1 MKTGNTILRSILSLL
16 IVISMLPFAAF
27 FASAENGGFISNKKA
42 ESSNCIGETPGD
54 TNAPSS
60 SSYTVEFTYGEHR
73 YVLQGGSS
81 VALSEILA
89 SLSLAGNP
97 EAVQVSDSALFS
109 ASDESGTWVVSSSQ
123 PFSSEEWMR
132 VTIAGISYEIAVT
145 DDPEGD
151 YSYFVNNP
159 GTAFA
164 FVTITGYSG
173 DGGAIAIPSELG
185 GLSVEVIGVSAF
197 EDNTDITSVTIPEG
211 VASISNS
218 AFQGCSN
225 LESVTIQ
232 EGMIHIFNAAF
243 KDCYSLES
251 VTIPASIWEIHSFA
265 FDVCHNLT
273 SIYFGGTPEQWSG
286 VSKGDRWCSYS
297 GLGDDP
303 AAKQVTFKVANGS
316 WNDGTTA
323 DKVITVVGNNADKL
337 IGSVIP
343 AVGSKPATDYAAG
356 SWDNDPLAATL
367 TGDTVFTYTYSKT
380 AGTAVTAKITVSK
393 TDITGENT
401 VEDALL
407 SLSVQGLTDDQIENI
422 IESNEGNGLKNWS
435 TAQDGKTFTM
445 SWVSGSKAADIKGLA
460 PGTYTLAETGDAF
473 ESNGVTYEVLDS
485 EVVFVI
491 NESGKVIYRTVP
503 APSDELNPENS
514 TISYARASGNT
525 FTVCDASRTDITV
538 SKKEITNTEEIKG
551 AHLVIEDRAG
561 NVIDEWD
568 SNGSD
573 HIVKAL
579 ANGTYVLTETMVDSE
594 QAGSAYKIIPSSVYF
609 TVLNGKIT
617 EVTSRILADK
627 PENGS
632 KDGYVLCNEDENLI
646 TVCDAKQATKITVNK
661 FDITGKEELDG
672 AILTIKGSDG
682 KTVTGTPWTS
692 SKGRKLVVELENGT
706 YTLTE
711 TGDTVT
717 DEDGNEYEII
727 DRSVTFSVENGRLTV
742 VDNSTSSNSG
752 DGFYDVDSDTNSIAV
767 NDVMKTQEATITW
780 KQDDGTVIDTTSVK
794 YGQSPTHKDPTK
806 QKDNQYIYT
815 FTGWSDGT
823 NTYGKDDPL
832 PEVTGDVTYTA
843 VYDSSVNSYT
853 ITWKQDDGT
862 LIGTTTVEYGKTPT
876 HADPTKEPDEQY
888 TYTFAGWDSKII
900 PVTGEATYTATY
912 TATLRSYTITWKQD
926 DGTEIDTTTVEY
938 GQMPTHAD
946 LTKEASAEF
955 TYTFAG
961 WTPEISSVK
970 GEATYKA
977 TYSATVNEYT
987 IIFKNEDGT
996 VLQTVTVAYG
1006 ETPEYTGETPTKA
1019 EDANNTYS
1027 FAGWNQDISAVTGET
1042 EYTATF
1048 TATQKA
1054 SPDTGDSSLEIWA
1067 IAMVASFACLAMIP
1081 VYGRKRAKEK

>member
-1 MKTGNTILRSILSLL
+1 MSEDGVLFSKDKKTL
-16 IVISMLPFAAF
+16 ITWSD
-27 FASAENGGFISNKKA
+27 GK
-42 ESSNCIGETPGD
+42 ESD
-54 TNAPSS
+54 
-60 SSYTVEFTYGEHR
+60 SYTVPSTVTNIMSRAFDYQSPSVITIP
-73 YVLQGGSS
+73 SS
-81 VALSEILA
+81 VKNIDNDAFFFAQTKTIII
-89 SLSLAGNP
+89 
-97 EAVQVSDSALFS
+97 
-109 ASDESGTWVVSSSQ
+109 ESKD
-123 PFSSEEWMR
+123 
-132 VTIAGISYEIAVT
+132 ISI
-145 DDPEGD
+145 
-151 YSYFVNNP
+151 
-159 GTAFA
+159 
-164 FVTITGYSG
+164 
-173 DGGAIAIPSELG
+173 
-185 GLSVEVIGVSAF
+185 GLSAF
-197 EDNTDITSVTIPEG
+197 E
-211 VASISNS
+211 AS
-218 AFQGCSN
+218 G
-225 LESVTIQ
+225 LESLYFT
-232 EGMIHIFNAAF
+232 GT
-243 KDCYSLES
+243 KDE
-251 VTIPASIWEIHSFA
+251 
-265 FDVCHNLT
+265 
-273 SIYFGGTPEQWSG
+273 WSG
-286 VSKGDRWCSYS
+286 VSKGDRWCLTSK
-297 GLGDDP
+297 LGNDP
-303 AAKQVTFKVANGS
+303 AVKQVTFKVENGK
-316 WNDGTTA
+316 WNDGSTA

-343 AVGSKPATDYAAG
+343 TVGSKPATDYAAG

-435 TAQDGKTFTM
+435 TAQDGNTFTM

-485 EVVFVI
+485 EVVFII

-579 ANGTYVLTETMVDSE
+579 ANGTYVLTETAVDSE

-646 TVCDAKQATKITVNK
+646 TVCDAKQTTKVTVNK
-661 FDITGKEELDG
+661 YDITGKEELDG
-672 AILTIKGSDG
+672 AILTIKDSDG
-682 KTVTGTPWTS
+682 KTLTGTPWTS

-727 DRSVTFSVENGRLTV
+727 DSILTFSVENGRLTV

-752 DGFYDVDSDTNSIAV
+752 EGFYDVDSDTNSIAV

-823 NTYGKDDPL
+823 NTYGKNDTLPEVTADATYTAVYSQRSYMGSVKFIAVAEDDRIKSQTVVIKVFDSATEGTNYTSYGAISVSGTGEFDTTMTHIPEGDYTYSVEPGNTDTYVSPRTGTFSITGEETTEVKFNLVIPVKSYRVTFVNDDGEFTILQSTLVDEGETPVYSGNTPTKQGDAHYSYSFAGWTDGTNTYGKDDPL

-843 VYDSSVNSYT
+843 VYDSNVNSYT

>member
-1 MKTGNTILRSILSLL
+1 M
-16 IVISMLPFAAF
+16 
-27 FASAENGGFISNKKA
+27 
-42 ESSNCIGETPGD
+42 
-54 TNAPSS
+54 
-60 SSYTVEFTYGEHR
+60 
-73 YVLQGGSS
+73 
-81 VALSEILA
+81 
-89 SLSLAGNP
+89 
-97 EAVQVSDSALFS
+97 
-109 ASDESGTWVVSSSQ
+109 
-123 PFSSEEWMR
+123 
-132 VTIAGISYEIAVT
+132 
-145 DDPEGD
+145 
-151 YSYFVNNP
+151 
-159 GTAFA
+159 
-164 FVTITGYSG
+164 
-173 DGGAIAIPSELG
+173 
-185 GLSVEVIGVSAF
+185 
-197 EDNTDITSVTIPEG
+197 
-211 VASISNS
+211 
-218 AFQGCSN
+218 
-225 LESVTIQ
+225 
-232 EGMIHIFNAAF
+232 
-243 KDCYSLES
+243 
-251 VTIPASIWEIHSFA
+251 
-265 FDVCHNLT
+265 
-273 SIYFGGTPEQWSG
+273 
-286 VSKGDRWCSYS
+286 
-297 GLGDDP
+297 
-303 AAKQVTFKVANGS
+303 
-316 WNDGTTA
+316 
-323 DKVITVVGNNADKL
+323 
-337 IGSVIP
+337 
-343 AVGSKPATDYAAG
+343 
-356 SWDNDPLAATL
+356 
-367 TGDTVFTYTYSKT
+367 
-380 AGTAVTAKITVSK
+380 
-393 TDITGENT
+393 
-401 VEDALL
+401 
-407 SLSVQGLTDDQIENI
+407 
-422 IESNEGNGLKNWS
+422 
-435 TAQDGKTFTM
+435 
-445 SWVSGSKAADIKGLA
+445 
-460 PGTYTLAETGDAF
+460 
-473 ESNGVTYEVLDS
+473 
-485 EVVFVI
+485 
-491 NESGKVIYRTVP
+491 
-503 APSDELNPENS
+503 
-514 TISYARASGNT
+514 
-525 FTVCDASRTDITV
+525 
-538 SKKEITNTEEIKG
+538 
-551 AHLVIEDRAG
+551 
-561 NVIDEWD
+561 
-568 SNGSD
+568 
-573 HIVKAL
+573 
-579 ANGTYVLTETMVDSE
+579 
-594 QAGSAYKIIPSSVYF
+594 
-609 TVLNGKIT
+609 
-617 EVTSRILADK
+617 
-627 PENGS
+627 
-632 KDGYVLCNEDENLI
+632 
-646 TVCDAKQATKITVNK
+646 
-661 FDITGKEELDG
+661 
-672 AILTIKGSDG
+672 
-682 KTVTGTPWTS
+682 
-692 SKGRKLVVELENGT
+692 VELENGT

-727 DRSVTFSVENGRLTV
+727 DRSLTFSVENGRLTV